1 MRGQGSLA
9 AERSR
14 VDNAGC
20 TGYGLTMPVA
30 QGMGSAQ
37 GKSKAIGASETWAAL
52 RNARARN
59 LPNLVQNSSAGATA
73 DAALLI
79 K

>member
-1 MRGQGSLA
+1 
-9 AERSR
+9 
-14 VDNAGC
+14 
-20 TGYGLTMPVA
+20 MPVA